1 MINNK
6 IIVALVVLLLTSACQ
21 NARDNK
27 EYNIS
32 IKDSATAKNISSL
45 GAVEAGR
52 DTTRKFIRT
61 ADIKFKVKNVAAAT
75 YNIEDI
81 VRRNNGFVTYT
92 KLESVINNVIVTPV
106 STDSSVETTHFNVVN
121 TITLRV
127 PNYLLDTTLKDISQ
141 QVDYL
146 DTRTI
151 IAEDVALQM
160 LANKLTQKRAIKN
173 ETRLSEAIDSKAKKL
188 LETTEAENKLT
199 GKEEEADNAFIKNLS
214 LTDQVNYSTV
224 TLYLYQRETA
234 KRELIANDKNIS
246 AYEQSFGSKMFDELK
261 KGWYVLA
268 EIVLFF
274 TRLWGL
280 ILIGIIAFL
289 LVKKYGHKF
298 KK

>member
-6 IIVALVVLLLTSACQ
+6 IIVALVVLLLATACQ

-27 EYNIS
+27 EFNIS
-32 IKDSATAKNISSL
+32 LKDSTASKNISSL
-45 GAVEAGR
+45 GAVETGR

-106 STDSSVETTHFNVVN
+106 SNDSSVETTHFNVVN

-127 PNYLLDTTLKDISQ
+127 PNYLLDTTLKDISH

-151 IAEDVALQM
+151 IAEDVALQI
-160 LANKLTQKRAIKN
+160 LSNRLTQKRAIKN
-173 ETRLSEAIDSKAKKL
+173 EKRLTEAIDSKAKKL
-188 LETTEAENKLT
+188 PEITEVEKRVT
-199 GKEEEADNAFIKNLS
+199 GKEESDNAFIKNLS

-224 TLYLYQRETA
+224 TLYLYQRETV